1 MPLLS
6 PRRRPST
13 QETEWPA
20 PQKLSRRSENTETEY
35 PKLLRF
41 FEGLNNGSQR
51 EASPM
56 VVVMMMLELC
66 VHWLLPVN
74 TRAVARLTSTQ
85 RNSPARRATHLFVY
99 AKPGQRLAL
108 IHAPT
113 NHRPLR

>member
-1 MPLLS
+1 MPLLC

-20 PQKLSRRSENTETEY
+20 PQELSRRSENTETEY

-51 EASPM
+51 EANPM
-56 VVVMMMLELC
+56 VAAMMILELC
-66 VHWLLPVN
+66 VHWLMPVPSRSVAHVALTPWN
-74 TRAVARLTSTQ
+74 RA
-85 RNSPARRATHLFVY
+85 ARRAPHFVC

-108 IHAPT
+108 IHAP
-113 NHRPLR
+113 NHRPLL